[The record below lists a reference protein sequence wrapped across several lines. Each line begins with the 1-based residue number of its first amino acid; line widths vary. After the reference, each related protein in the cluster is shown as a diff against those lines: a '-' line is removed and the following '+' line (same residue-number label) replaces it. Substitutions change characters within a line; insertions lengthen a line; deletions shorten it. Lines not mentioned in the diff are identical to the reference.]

1 MADVQ
6 VEILER
12 SEVSRSAMIVP
23 FNGVCQII
31 FFFFNIIVL
40 LICGCVELA

>member
-12 SEVSRSAMIVP
+12 SEASRSAMIVP

-31 FFFFNIIVL
+31 FFFLTL
-40 LICGCVELA
+40 LFC